1 MTTGARVF
9 VALLTVGA
17 LTFLLSLV
25 RRRRLRAKYAL
36 LWIATGVVMAVLA
49 VFPGLL
55 DSFSRAVGVQYGPS
69 TLFSAAILLLL
80 LVCMHFSWELSR
92 LEERARSLAEEL
104 ALRTMRSEEPG
115 PPAEDAG
122 QRDR

>member
-36 LWIATGVVMAVLA
+36 LWIGTGVVMAVLA

-55 DSFSRAVGVQYGPS
+55 DSFSRAVGVQYGPA

-115 PPAEDAG
+115 PTEDAG

>member
-36 LWIATGVVMAVLA
+36 LWIGTGVVMAVLA

-69 TLFSAAILLLL
+69 MLFSAAILLLL

-104 ALRTMRSEEPG
+104 ALRTMRSED
-115 PPAEDAG
+115 PPTEDAA